1 MRNGHVAMRGQVLL
15 TKSPKS
21 VWERKMREGANGERW
36 RKRGFWRERLHLL
49 SKIPGDRTVG
59 FRRGKEQ
66 SCSPRQLLH
75 VGTSFGEF
83 RQTPKKVGVFLLL
96 ALFFV

>member
-1 MRNGHVAMRGQVLL
+1 M

-21 VWERKMREGANGERW
+21 VWERKKRERANEEREE
-36 RKRGFWRERLHLL
+36 ERLHLL

-66 SCSPRQLLH
+66 SCSPRQGLH
-75 VGTSFGEF
+75 VGTRFGEF
-83 RQTPKKVGVFLLL
+83 RQTPEKVGVFLLL
-96 ALFFV
+96 SLLFA

>member
-15 TKSPKS
+15 TKSS
-21 VWERKMREGANGERW
+21 NLVWEGRRKERESKRREIEKERVLE
-36 RKRGFWRERLHLL
+36 REVHLL
-49 SKIPGDRTVG
+49 SKFPGDRTVG

-66 SCSPRQLLH
+66 SYSPWQGLH

-83 RQTPKKVGVFLLL
+83 RQTPKR
-96 ALFFV
+96 